1 MLDHMG
7 FNVSDFA
14 RSRAFYEGALAPLGL
29 RPLQSGDTW
38 AVFGTGKDDDP
49 FLWIGTNQPSYCRD
63 GNQLGAAP
71 IHVAFRAPSA
81 AAVDAFHAAAL
92 AAGGRDNGKPGP
104 RSGLKTYYAAFV
116 LDPDGNNIEAAIR
129 I

>member
-14 RSRAFYEGALAPLGL
+14 RSRAFYESVLAPLGMKRL
-29 RPLQSGDTW
+29 HDEGTW
-38 AVFGTGKDDDP
+38 AVFGTGEGDAP
-49 FLWIGTNQPSYCRD
+49 FLWIGTNQPSYWREGD
-63 GNQLGAAP
+63 RIGASP
-71 IHVAFRAPSA
+71 IHVAFRAPDA

-92 AAGGRDNGKPGP
+92 AAGGRDNGPPGP
-104 RSGLKTYYAAFV
+104 RSGFKRYYAAFV

-129 I
+129 L

>member
-14 RSRAFYEGALAPLGL
+14 RSRAFYESALAPLGMKHL
-29 RPLQSGDTW
+29 HGGDAW
-38 AVFGTGKDDDP
+38 AVFGTGRDDEP
-49 FLWIGTNQPSYCRD
+49 FLWIGTQQPSYWRD
-63 GNQLGAAP
+63 GDRIGAAP

-81 AAVDAFHAAAL
+81 AAVDAFHAAAI
-92 AAGGRDNGKPGP
+92 AAGGRDNGSPGP
-104 RSGLKTYYAAFV
+104 RSGFEKYYAAFV

-129 I
+129 V